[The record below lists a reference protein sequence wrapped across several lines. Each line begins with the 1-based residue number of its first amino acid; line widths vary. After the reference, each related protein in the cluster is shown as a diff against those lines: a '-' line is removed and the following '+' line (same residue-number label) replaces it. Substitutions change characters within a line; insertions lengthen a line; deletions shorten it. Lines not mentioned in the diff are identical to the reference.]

1 MDKKKRL
8 RRDRLQNLVILVLSI
23 SAVYL
28 FFVTGSLEMELPE
41 ISLSSSTPEDA
52 PISVSLLQEL
62 DWPVTLVIR
71 NDSGERRYRQLS
83 TSESDFTS
91 VEGLWE
97 DLFRDGFNSLTIPYT
112 KFESALSL
120 PGIYVSFPS
129 PIPLCI
135 LSERL
140 GLPSTNETIVQHLL
154 LVAEGGDVYFYH
166 SDGEFFF
173 LSPTTLNASDLIS
186 TVGMIGG
193 NGCSFAFEQKDSI
206 LHPLTV
212 LPDELPQY
220 SQFSAVSAVQPM
232 NTDRLLTFFG
242 FNAHTT
248 NRYVDFSGT
257 EVIVESPRRLSISPT
272 GHIAYL
278 GSTSYA
284 PEGFSLSEHPSPSLS
299 ELVDGA
305 YHLLTQLC
313 GDDDLSF
320 YLSEAE
326 YHHSDGT
333 CTLRFSRMVEG
344 LPLLSGDGEAAAEF
358 LIKDGV
364 VLNFNFLQRSYSVS
378 DTPSLLLPLR
388 QANAIAG
395 RYEGMEMA
403 LSYVDNGSTAAVS
416 WLMR

>member
-8 RRDRLQNLVILVLSI
+8 RRDRLQNLVILALSI

-28 FFVTGSLEMELPE
+28 FFLTGSLEMELPE
-41 ISLSSSTPEDA
+41 ITLSSPSAEETPLSSSF
-52 PISVSLLQEL
+52 LQEL
-62 DWPVTLVIR
+62 DWPVTLVIH
-71 NDSGERRYRQLS
+71 NGSGERRYRQLS

-97 DLFRDGFNSLTIPYT
+97 DLFRDGFTPLSIPYT

-140 GLPSTNETIVQHLL
+140 GLPSTNEAMMQHLL
-154 LVAEGGDVYFYH
+154 LVVEDEAVSFYY
-166 SDGEFFF
+166 SDGEHFF
-173 LSPTTLNASDLIS
+173 LSHTSLKSSDLIATADVIS
-186 TVGMIGG
+186 G
-193 NGCSFAFEQKDSI
+193 NRCAFAFEQKDSI

-212 LPDELPQY
+212 LPDALPQY
-220 SQFSAVSAVQPM
+220 PQFSAVSAVQPA
-232 NTDRLLTFFG
+232 NTDSLLAFFG

-248 NRYVDFSGT
+248 SRYVDSSGT
-257 EVIVESPRRLSISPT
+257 EVIVESPRRLSITPG
-272 GHIAYL
+272 GHITYL

-284 PEGFSLSEHPSPSLS
+284 PEGFTLSEQPAPALS

-305 YHLLTQLC
+305 YNLLTQLC
-313 GDDDLSF
+313 DDTDLRF
-320 YLSEAE
+320 YLSDAE
-326 YHHSDGT
+326 YHHGNGK
-333 CTLRFSRMVEG
+333 CTLRFSRMAEG
-344 LPLLSGDGEAAAEF
+344 LPLLSGDGKAAAEL
-358 LIKDGV
+358 LIEDGIV
-364 VLNFNFLQRSYSVS
+364 VSFRLLRRSYSPS

-388 QANAIAG
+388 QASAIAE
-395 RYEGMEMA
+395 RYDGMEMA
-403 LSYVDNGSTAAVS
+403 LSYVDNGSTASVS

>member
-1 MDKKKRL
+1 MDKNKRL

-28 FFVTGSLEMELPE
+28 FFLTGSLDMELPE
-41 ISLSSSTPEDA
+41 ISLSSPAMEETPTSA
-52 PISVSLLQEL
+52 SLLQEL
-62 DWPVTLVIR
+62 NWPVTLVIH
-71 NDSGERRYRQLS
+71 DGSGERRYRQLS

-97 DLFRDGFNSLTIPYT
+97 DLFRDGFTSLAIPYER
-112 KFESALSL
+112 FESALAL

-140 GLPSTNETIVQHLL
+140 GLPSTNEAVVQHLL
-154 LVAEGGDVYFYH
+154 LVTEDEAVSFYH
-166 SDGEFFF
+166 SDGEHFF
-173 LSPTTLNASDLIS
+173 LSHTSLKASEL
-186 TVGMIGG
+186 TATAGMISGSR
-193 NGCSFAFEQKDSI
+193 CSFAFEQKDSI

-220 SQFSAVSAVQPM
+220 SQFSAVSAVQPA
-232 NTDRLLTFFG
+232 NTDSLLTFFG

-248 NRYVDFSGT
+248 NRYVDSSGT
-257 EVIVESPRRLSISPT
+257 EVIVESPRKLSITPS
-272 GHIAYL
+272 GHITYL

-284 PEGFSLSEHPSPSLS
+284 PEGFSLSKHPSPTLS

-305 YHLLTQLC
+305 YNLLMQLC
-313 GDDDLSF
+313 EDTDLRF
-320 YLSEAE
+320 YLSDAE
-326 YHHSDGT
+326 YHHGNGS
-333 CTLRFSRMVEG
+333 CTLRFSRMAEG

-358 LIKDGV
+358 LIEDGIV
-364 VLNFNFLQRSYSVS
+364 ISFRFLGRSYSVS

-395 RYEGMEMA
+395 QFEGMEMA